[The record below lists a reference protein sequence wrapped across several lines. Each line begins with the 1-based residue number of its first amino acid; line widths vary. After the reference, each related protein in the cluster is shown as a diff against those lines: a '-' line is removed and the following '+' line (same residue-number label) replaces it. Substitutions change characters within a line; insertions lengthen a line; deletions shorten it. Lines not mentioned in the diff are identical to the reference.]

1 MASEQILTAIV
12 VMCFFPI
19 GLKCI
24 SWDGMILQGFGKW
37 MDKTTDKLPVWIR
50 KPLWTCPRCM
60 VPWWGGCAALLLTV
74 GPWWIAWVPLVVT
87 AVGLQETLDK

>member
-1 MASEQILTAIV
+1 MASSQILTAIA

-24 SWDGMILQGFGKW
+24 SWEGMILQGFGKW
-37 MDKTTDKLPVWIR
+37 MDRTTDKMPVWLR

-60 VPWWGGCAALLLTV
+60 AFWWGGSAALLLTL
-74 GPWWIAWVPLVVT
+74 GPWWLAWIPMIVT
-87 AVGLQETLDK
+87 AIGLQETLDK